1 MSLFLLSIVAKLFVP
16 SMISESCI
24 MEGFNLFDRK
34 NFDKMECQTH
44 ESLLPIDVKESVIAP
59 NEKFNKVIF

>member
-1 MSLFLLSIVAKLFVP
+1 
-16 SMISESCI
+16 

-59 NEKFNKVIF
+59 NEKFNKVIFWNDLFFSQIMCEKNEKIRCKKY